1 MIVKANPAG
10 ILGTGHC
17 VPDQVWTNKDLEKM
31 MDTSDEWIRSRTG
44 IGARHVAPK
53 GVNTSDLATKAGEEA
68 LKNAGIKAEDLNLII
83 VCTLTPDRA
92 LPSTACKVQAN
103 LHAVNAAAFDLE
115 AACSG
120 FAYGSIIASQFIEN
134 KMYKYIS
141 YELKERR
148 QDAAQVLYHKQDL
161 PEEVKAYKQ
170 PVSTEELLAGVTLS
184 RMHRIFVDIIRRQN
198 NRIDPI
204 RSTFGTLQKEEVD
217 MDQMREKVAEYI
229 EQHEVCNFRELLLG
243 QATKMQVII
252 AFLIILEM
260 MKEGVITIVQEESF
274 GEIHIAKNKTDESG
288 S

>member
-1 MIVKANPAG
+1 MGIAVKLQAFEGPLDLLLHLIEKNKVSIYDIPIAE
-10 ILGTGHC
+10 ITDQYMAYLHEMKKQDLGVMSEFLLMAATLL
-17 VPDQVWTNKDLEKM
+17 DIK
-31 MDTSDEWIRSRTG
+31 SRMLL
-44 IGARHVAPK
+44 PK
-53 GVNTSDLATKAGEEA
+53 EVNEEGEE
-68 LKNAGIKAEDLNLII
+68 EDPRQEL
-83 VCTLTPDRA
+83 
-92 LPSTACKVQAN
+92 VQQ
-103 LHAVNAAAFDLE
+103 LLE
-115 AACSG
+115 
-120 FAYGSIIASQFIEN
+120 Y

-229 EQHEVCNFRELLLG
+229 EQHEVCNFRKLLLG

>member
-1 MIVKANPAG
+1 MGIAVKLQAFEGPLDLLLHLIEKNKVSIYDIPIAE
-10 ILGTGHC
+10 ITDQYMAYLHEMKKQDLGVMSEFLLMAATLL
-17 VPDQVWTNKDLEKM
+17 DIK
-31 MDTSDEWIRSRTG
+31 SRMLL
-44 IGARHVAPK
+44 PK
-53 GVNTSDLATKAGEEA
+53 EVNEEGEE
-68 LKNAGIKAEDLNLII
+68 EDPRQEL
-83 VCTLTPDRA
+83 
-92 LPSTACKVQAN
+92 VQQ
-103 LHAVNAAAFDLE
+103 LLE
-115 AACSG
+115 
-120 FAYGSIIASQFIEN
+120 Y

-184 RMHRIFVDIIRRQN
+184 GMHRIFVDIIRRQN

-243 QATKMQVII
+243 RATKMQVII

>member
-1 MIVKANPAG
+1 MGIAVKLQAFEGPLDLLLHLIEKNKVSIYDIPIAE
-10 ILGTGHC
+10 ITDQYMAYLHEMKKQDLGVMSEFLLMAATLL
-17 VPDQVWTNKDLEKM
+17 DIK
-31 MDTSDEWIRSRTG
+31 SRMLL
-44 IGARHVAPK
+44 PK
-53 GVNTSDLATKAGEEA
+53 EVNEEGEE
-68 LKNAGIKAEDLNLII
+68 EDPRQEL
-83 VCTLTPDRA
+83 
-92 LPSTACKVQAN
+92 VQQ
-103 LHAVNAAAFDLE
+103 LLE
-115 AACSG
+115 
-120 FAYGSIIASQFIEN
+120 Y

-141 YELKERR
+141 YEFKERR

-243 QATKMQVII
+243 QAKKMQVII

>member
-1 MIVKANPAG
+1 MGIAVKLQAFEGPLDLLLHLIEKNKVSIYDIPIAE
-10 ILGTGHC
+10 ITDQYMAYLHEMKKQDLGVMSEFLLMAATLL
-17 VPDQVWTNKDLEKM
+17 DIK
-31 MDTSDEWIRSRTG
+31 SRMLL
-44 IGARHVAPK
+44 PK
-53 GVNTSDLATKAGEEA
+53 EVNEEGEE
-68 LKNAGIKAEDLNLII
+68 EDPRQEL
-83 VCTLTPDRA
+83 
-92 LPSTACKVQAN
+92 VQQ
-103 LHAVNAAAFDLE
+103 LLE
-115 AACSG
+115 
-120 FAYGSIIASQFIEN
+120 Y

-243 QATKMQVII
+243 KCR
-252 AFLIILEM
+252 L
-260 MKEGVITIVQEESF
+260 S
-274 GEIHIAKNKTDESG
+274 
-288 S
+288 

>member
-53 GVNTSDLATKAGEEA
+53 ESIRRTWLLKPAKKLEECRHQS
-68 LKNAGIKAEDLNLII
+68 EDLNLII

-120 FAYGSIIASQFIEN
+120 FAYGSIIASQFIEIRCIN
-134 KMYKYIS
+134 
-141 YELKERR
+141 
-148 QDAAQVLYHKQDL
+148 
-161 PEEVKAYKQ
+161 
-170 PVSTEELLAGVTLS
+170 
-184 RMHRIFVDIIRRQN
+184 IFWSSV
-198 NRIDPI
+198 
-204 RSTFGTLQKEEVD
+204 QK
-217 MDQMREKVAEYI
+217 
-229 EQHEVCNFRELLLG
+229 
-243 QATKMQVII
+243 
-252 AFLIILEM
+252 
-260 MKEGVITIVQEESF
+260 S
-274 GEIHIAKNKTDESG
+274 
-288 S
+288 